1 MVTPSYVGGD
11 DYDPIESVPLEIV
24 FSVGDMG
31 IHEQMIAIMEDN
43 YVEGN
48 ESFFV
53 NVTSRSNRVTIIG
66 SPAMVT
72 IVDNDGM
79 STYILEKVTGPL
91 FTECFTLFSQ

>member
-1 MVTPSYVGGD
+1 M
-11 DYDPIESVPLEIV
+11 DYNSTSGPIDID
-24 FSVGDMG
+24 FNVGDMRAR
-31 IHEQMIAIMEDN
+31 EQMIAIREDN
-43 YVEGN
+43 FVEGD

-53 NVTSRSNRVTIIG
+53 EVSSQNDRVMITG